1 MKCSKCG
8 AEIPAGSQ
16 FCGHCGNKIEPEVD
30 RSGSTAFAYLCPI
43 CKTPNPKTVKYC
55 VNCGHWLL
63 DSNFEAIPLS
73 EQQYYQYINSRGRQN
88 PRAASV
94 NAPKKKVNVVIP
106 IIVYALYLLILISVP
121 LAAKVFFALL
131 IIPYGIVNICIPL
144 RRMLIPKRFIGILI
158 TILGLVLSVC
168 LLANYSPAISTSGA
182 TGINSTSS
190 VDINQYKS
198 QCTSISYND
207 LAHSTEKF
215 VNKKVAITGQ
225 VVQVQES
232 GNLVILRVN
241 MTKDQYG
248 VYEDT
253 IWVNYTM
260 KSGNSHIIENDVINI
275 WGSVK
280 GRRTYSTILG
290 SSMTIPEINAVDIE
304 ESK

>member
-8 AEIPAGSQ
+8 AEIPTGSK
-16 FCGHCGNKIEPEVD
+16 FCGHCGNKVQPEVD
-30 RSGSTAFAYLCPI
+30 RSGSNTFAYLCPI
-43 CKTPNPKTVKYC
+43 CKTPNPKTVNYC
-55 VNCGHWLL
+55 VKCGHWLL

-73 EQQYYQYINSRGRQN
+73 EQQYYHYINSQGRQN
-88 PRAASV
+88 PHVVSAV
-94 NAPKKKVNVVIP
+94 APRKKVNIVIP
-106 IIVYALYLLILISVP
+106 IIIYAIYLLILISVP
-121 LAAKVFFALL
+121 LAAKIFFVLL

-144 RRMLIPKRFIGILI
+144 RKMLIPKRFIGIII
-158 TILGLVLSVC
+158 TVFGFILSIC
-168 LLANYSPAISTSGA
+168 LLASYSPSVSTAGI

-198 QCTSISYND
+198 QCTSIPYSD
-207 LAHSTEKF
+207 LAHSTEKY
-215 VNKKVAITGQ
+215 VNKKVAVTGQ

-232 GNLVILRVN
+232 GNSVILRVN

-260 KSGNSHIIENDVINI
+260 KSGESHIIENDIINI

-280 GRRTYSTILG
+280 GRRTYSTVLG
-290 SSMTIPEINAVDIE
+290 SSMTIPEIDAVEIE